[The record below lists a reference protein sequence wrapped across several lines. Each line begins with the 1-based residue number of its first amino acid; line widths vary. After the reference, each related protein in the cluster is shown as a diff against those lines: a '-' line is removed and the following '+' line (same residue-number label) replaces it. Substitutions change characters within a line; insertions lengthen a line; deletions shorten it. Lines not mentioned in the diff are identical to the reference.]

1 MVIKVGLPTTRVKK
15 ITVGT
20 PVFRTA
26 SSGATTLFN
35 IAGAETSSRDRGHI
49 LVFDS
54 AAAIGGAY
62 TTTSVKGVNG
72 ITTAFAPDSDTY
84 TFTLNALT
92 TNIPEGTN
100 LYYTRARMDS
110 DHLNVRTDLV
120 PLRDSEFSLGTPTK
134 KWKALHISG
143 STINLGTLSLH
154 DSGGGLRVLDSDG
167 LPTQLDV
174 EGSRNQIRG
183 FFSAQGDLSYD
194 SASGVFSFDVEQV
207 YTKANFDSDFNA
219 ALDEAILGGSGIKYD
234 AATNTLA
241 IDSAEIKDEYLKHGF
256 FVNDNSKITFGN
268 DSDLKIFHDTN
279 NSIIQD
285 AGTGS
290 LVLATNNLNVK
301 NVTQTETAASFLSGG
316 AVTLRFNDQTKFTTT
331 DSGVTI
337 TGSLLTD
344 SATATNITRTGTTV
358 TAGTYGSTTRIPKF
372 TVDSS
377 GFIDSAGTV
386 SVASVSSVAFDSAS
400 YNYTI
405 NTTDGGVFTKM
416 IHTRKPGLA
425 AGSHG
430 TATLI
435 PTITINQFGLVDSV
449 GTVAVA
455 GVSSTSFDSASG
467 VFTINT
473 ADGGVFNTTILDSS
487 LTVSRVRSSISA
499 AGDLSYDSASG
510 VFSFDVE
517 QVYTKVNFDSDLGDA
532 NTGQLPEGSNLYY
545 TRARSDSDHL
555 NVRTNLVP
563 LRDSAFDLGDSSRKW
578 RDLYLSGQTINLGNL
593 VIKDA
598 SGQLDIA
605 DSTGAISSVNLSGSV
620 SQVRAMLT
628 GDKGLV
634 YNSTTG
640 NFDVDS
646 SNIKAMFT
654 GDKGLVYNASTG
666 TFDVDSA
673 NLVTLARNALQATN
687 GISYTPGTGVI
698 RAPQPLDSSA
708 NPTFNQLRGPATFII
723 DPAAVGNNTG
733 TVRILGDLTV
743 DGVTTTINSTTLS
756 VNDKN
761 IQIADSAADS
771 SALDGGGITW
781 GGTAVTNSPTFNYSH
796 SNARFE
802 ANRDIA
808 TNIVGNITGNTTGN
822 LLGAAYIQR
831 PHSTS
836 TVNFDVVVA
845 SKDATHRYNGL
856 GSSQGYKVDGVF
868 SPFLELTPGRTYRFT
883 MSSSDMSN
891 HPLRI
896 YLNADKSGGQYTDN
910 VTSTSTYTEITVTD
924 ETPPVLHYMC
934 SQHGYMGNAFS
945 TNGRTDLEDP
955 WLGYHTDD
963 VKSYSVTYASKDDT
977 HVYNGQGS
985 SLGYKVDGL
994 FSPVLRFKLGR
1005 TYRFTMSASDMS
1017 AHPLRLYL
1025 DAAKS
1030 TQYTT
1035 GVTST
1040 STYTEITVTEAT
1052 PSILHYQCSLHGYM
1066 GHVIEIGTRNFTG
1079 FNTDDLSEGSNQYH
1093 TTSRA
1098 RGSISGGTGISYNSG
1113 TGVITTNNGQIVHD
1127 NLSGFVANEHID
1139 HTGVSIIA
1147 GKGLTGGGTIAS
1159 NRTINIDSANVRGM
1173 ISGNKGLIY
1182 NSSTGVIDVD
1192 SANIKGMISGNKGL
1206 TYNSSTGEM
1215 NVDSA
1220 NLVAL
1225 TRGAISGGSGISISS
1240 GVIKLDSAEL
1250 AASYST
1256 SNLPEGTN
1264 LYYTQARADSDAGT
1278 RIANTSTDSISEGS
1292 TNLYLTNER
1301 IDDRIAAL
1309 LIGGTNITVTYID
1322 DSDKLRIDGISGASG
1337 FDLAANDTDDLSEGT
1352 SNLYFANSR
1361 ARAAISGNKGLTYNS
1376 STGVMDVDSAN
1387 LVTMSRAA
1395 LSVTGEGSYN
1405 STTGVIT
1412 LPTLGTHYIDSATV
1426 LPLIDANA
1434 LDSGRALSLID
1445 ANALDSGRGLALIDA
1460 NALDS
1465 GRAIGLIDSAY
1476 VQLRQSTVAGDGGI
1490 AMAIALG

>member
-72 ITTAFAPDSDTY
+72 ITTAFDRDSDTY

-487 LTVSRVRSSISA
+487 LTASRVRNSISA
-499 AGDLSYDSASG
+499 AGDLSYNAATG

-517 QVYTKVNFDSDLGDA
+517 QVYTKANFDSDLGDA

-563 LRDSAFDLGDSSRKW
+563 LHDSAFDLGDSSRKW
-578 RDLYLSGQTINLGNL
+578 RDLYLSGQTIHLGNL

-598 SGQLDIA
+598 SGQLDVT
-605 DSTGAISSVNLSGSV
+605 DSTGAISSINLSGSV

-628 GDKGLV
+628 GEKGLV

-646 SNIKAMFT
+646 ANIKAMFT
-654 GDKGLVYNASTG
+654 GDKGLVYNASTGNFDVDSANIKAMLAGNKGLVYNSSTG

-673 NLVTLARNALQATN
+673 NLVTLARNALSGSN
-687 GISYTPGTGVI
+687 GILYTPGTGVI

-808 TNIVGNITGNTTGN
+808 TNIVGNITGNITGN
-822 LLGAAYIQR
+822 LLGAEYIRYKNLYASYVQFE
-831 PHSTS
+831 T
-836 TVNFDVVVA
+836 TVITKTLN
-845 SKDATHRYNGL
+845 HRYAGQ
-856 GSSQGYKVDGVF
+856 GSGNAYAIDGVE
-868 SPFLELTPGRTYRFT
+868 SPFLELIPGYTYRFT
-883 MSSSDMSN
+883 LSSSDMSN
-891 HPLRI
+891 HPFRF
-896 YLNADKSGGQYTDN
+896 YYDAARNTQYTTN
-910 VTSTSTYTEITVTD
+910 VPTTSTYTQIVVTD
-924 ETPPVLHYMC
+924 ATPPVLHYQC
-934 SQHGYMGNAFS
+934 SAHGYMGNAVFV
-945 TNGRTDLEDP
+945 N
-955 WLGYHTDD
+955 
-963 VKSYSVTYASKDDT
+963 
-977 HVYNGQGS
+977 
-985 SLGYKVDGL
+985 
-994 FSPVLRFKLGR
+994 
-1005 TYRFTMSASDMS
+1005 
-1017 AHPLRLYL
+1017 
-1025 DAAKS
+1025 
-1030 TQYTT
+1030 
-1035 GVTST
+1035 
-1040 STYTEITVTEAT
+1040 
-1052 PSILHYQCSLHGYM
+1052 
-1066 GHVIEIGTRNFTG
+1066 TRNLTG
-1079 FNTDDLSEGSNQYH
+1079 FTTNDLTENTNLYH

-1098 RGSISGGTGISYNSG
+1098 RGAISGGTGISYNSG
-1113 TGVITTNNGQIVHD
+1113 TGAITTNDGQIVHD

-1139 HTGVSIIA
+1139 HTAVSIIA

-1159 NRTINIDSANVRGM
+1159 NRTIDIDS
-1173 ISGNKGLIY
+1173 
-1182 NSSTGVIDVD
+1182 D
-1192 SANIKGMISGNKGL
+1192 NIKSFSIEAISGNKGL
-1206 TYNSSTGEM
+1206 TYNSSTGVM
-1215 NVDSA
+1215 DVDSA

-1225 TRGAISGGSGISISS
+1225 ARGAISGGSGISISS

-1264 LYYTQARADSDAGT
+1264 LYYTDARGAAAVQT
-1278 RIANTSTDSISEGS
+1278 RLANTTTDSISEGS

-1301 IDDRIAAL
+1301 IDDRVNAL
-1309 LIGGTNITVTYID
+1309 LIGGTNITVTYND
-1322 DSDKLRIDGISGASG
+1322 AANTLRIDGVTGASG
-1337 FDLAANDTDDLSEGT
+1337 YDLAANDTDDLTEGGA
-1352 SNLYFANSR
+1352 NLYFTNTR

-1412 LPTLGTHYIDSATV
+1412 LPTLGTHYIDSAEG
-1426 LPLIDANA
+1426 LA
-1434 LDSGRALSLID
+1434 LID

-1476 VQLRQSTVAGDGGI
+1476 VQLRQSTVTGDGGI

>member
-26 SSGATTLFN
+26 SSGSSTLFT
-35 IAGAETSSRDRGHI
+35 IAGAKTDSRQRGHL

-54 AAAIGGAY
+54 AAAVGGAY
-62 TTTSVKGVNG
+62 TTSSVKGVNG

-84 TFTLNALT
+84 TFTLSASTDNV
-92 TNIPEGTN
+92 PEGSN

-143 STINLGTLSLH
+143 NTINLGTLSLH
-154 DSGGGLRVLDSDG
+154 DSDGGLRILDSNG
-167 LPTQLDV
+167 ASSPIDV
-174 EGSRNQIRG
+174 EGSKDQIRG

-194 SASGVFSFDVEQV
+194 SSTGVFQFDVEQV

-234 AATNTLA
+234 ATTNTLA

-256 FVNDNSKITFGN
+256 FVNDNNKITFGN

-301 NVTQTETAASFLSGG
+301 NATQTETAASFLSGG
-316 AVTLRFNDQTKFTTT
+316 AVTLRFNNQTKFTTT

-337 TGSLLTD
+337 TGSLLSD
-344 SATATNITRTGTTV
+344 SATITNINRTGTTV
-358 TAGTYGSTTRIPKF
+358 TAGTYGSSTTIPKI
-372 TVDSS
+372 TIDSS

-386 SVASVSSVAFDSAS
+386 NVASVSSVAFDSAS

-487 LTVSRVRSSISA
+487 LTASRVRNSISA
-499 AGDLSYDSASG
+499 AGDLSYNAATG

-517 QVYTKVNFDSDLGDA
+517 QVYTKANFDSDLGDA

-578 RDLYLSGQTINLGNL
+578 RDLYLSGQTIHLGNL
-593 VIKDA
+593 VIQDQ
-598 SGQLDIA
+598 SGQLNVA
-605 DSTGAISSVNLSGSV
+605 DSTGAISSINLSGST
-620 SQVRAMLT
+620 SQIRAMLT

-634 YNSTTG
+634 YNSSTG

-646 SNIKAMFT
+646 ANIKAMLA
-654 GDKGLVYNASTG
+654 GNKGLVYNSSTG

-673 NLVTLARNALQATN
+673 NLVTLARNALSGTN
-687 GISYTPGTGVI
+687 GISYTAGTGVI

-723 DPAAVGNNTG
+723 DPAAVGDNTG

-743 DGVTTTINSTTLS
+743 EGVTTTINSTTLS

-771 SALDGGGITW
+771 AALDGGGITW

-808 TNIVGNITGNTTGN
+808 TNLVGNVTGNITGN

-836 TVNFDVVVA
+836 TVNFSVTVDT
-845 SKDATHRYNGL
+845 KDATHRYNGT
-856 GSSQGYKVDGVF
+856 GSGQGYKVDGVF

-883 MSSSDMSN
+883 LSSSDMSS
-891 HPLRI
+891 HPFRF
-896 YLNADKSGGQYTDN
+896 YHQADKGGGQYTTN

-924 ETPPVLHYMC
+924 
-934 SQHGYMGNAFS
+934 
-945 TNGRTDLEDP
+945 
-955 WLGYHTDD
+955 
-963 VKSYSVTYASKDDT
+963 
-977 HVYNGQGS
+977 
-985 SLGYKVDGL
+985 
-994 FSPVLRFKLGR
+994 
-1005 TYRFTMSASDMS
+1005 
-1017 AHPLRLYL
+1017 
-1025 DAAKS
+1025 
-1030 TQYTT
+1030 
-1035 GVTST
+1035 
-1040 STYTEITVTEAT
+1040 AT
-1052 PSILHYQCSLHGYM
+1052 PAVLHYQCSLHGYM
-1066 GHVIEIGTRNFTG
+1066 GNAVFTNAKNFTG
-1079 FNTDDLSEGSNQYH
+1079 FDTDDLSEGSSNQYH
-1093 TTSRA
+1093 TTARA
-1098 RGSISGGTGISYNSG
+1098 RSAISGGTGISYNSG
-1113 TGVITTNNGQIVHD
+1113 TGAITTNDGQIVHD
-1127 NLSGFVANEHID
+1127 NLSGFVGNEHVD
-1139 HTGVSIIA
+1139 HSGVTITA
-1147 GKGLTGGGTIAS
+1147 GAGLTGGGTIAS
-1159 NRTINIDSANVRGM
+1159 TRTLDVVGGKGIIVNANDIQIDS
-1173 ISGNKGLIY
+1173 
-1182 NSSTGVIDVD
+1182 D
-1192 SANIKGMISGNKGL
+1192 NIKSFSVEAISGNKGL
-1206 TYNSSTGEM
+1206 TYNSSTGVM
-1215 NVDSA
+1215 DVDSA
-1220 NLVAL
+1220 NLVTLA
-1225 TRGAISGGSGISISS
+1225 RGAISGGNGISISS

-1250 AASYST
+1250 ASMYST

-1264 LYYTQARADSDAGT
+1264 KYYTDARADSAAGT

-1309 LIGGTNITVTYID
+1309 LIGGTNITVTYSD
-1322 DSDKLRIDGISGASG
+1322 DSDKLRIDGVAGGGG
-1337 FDLAANDTDDLSEGT
+1337 FDLAGNDTDDLSEGT

-1387 LVTMSRAA
+1387 LVTMSRAGI
-1395 LSVTGEGSYN
+1395 SVTGEGSYN

-1412 LPTLGTHYIDSATV
+1412 LPTLGTHYIDSAIG
-1426 LPLIDANA
+1426 LALIDANA
-1434 LDSGRALSLID
+1434 LDSGRGLALID

-1465 GRAIGLIDSAY
+1465 GRAIGLIDSDY
-1476 VQLRQSTVAGDGGI
+1476 VQLRQTSVAGDGGI

>member
-26 SSGATTLFN
+26 SSGSSTLFT
-35 IAGAETSSRDRGHI
+35 ITGAKTDGRQRGHL

-54 AAAIGGAY
+54 AAAVGGAY
-62 TTTSVKGVNG
+62 TTSSVKGVNG

-84 TFTLNALT
+84 TFTLSASTSNV
-92 TNIPEGTN
+92 PEGSN
-100 LYYTRARMDS
+100 LYYTRARADS

-143 STINLGTLSLH
+143 NTINLGTLSLH
-154 DSGGGLRVLDSDG
+154 DSDGGLRILDSTG
-167 LPTQLDV
+167 ASSPIDV
-174 EGSRNQIRG
+174 EGSRDQIRG
-183 FFSAQGDLSYD
+183 FFSAGGDLSYD
-194 SASGVFSFDVEQV
+194 SASGRFSFDVEQV

-301 NVTQTETAASFLSGG
+301 NSTQTETAASFLSGG
-316 AVTLRFNDQTKFTTT
+316 AVTLRFNNQTKFTTT

-337 TGSLLTD
+337 TGSLLSD
-344 SATATNITRTGTTV
+344 SATITNINRTGTTV
-358 TAGTYGSTTRIPKF
+358 TAGTYGSSTTIPKI
-372 TVDSS
+372 TIDSS

-386 SVASVSSVAFDSAS
+386 NVASVSSVVFDSAS

-487 LTVSRVRSSISA
+487 LTASRVRNSISA
-499 AGDLSYDSASG
+499 SGDLSYNAATG

-517 QVYTKVNFDSDLGDA
+517 QVYTKANFDSDLGDA

-578 RDLYLSGQTINLGNL
+578 RDLYLSGQTIHLGNL
-593 VIKDA
+593 VIQDQA
-598 SGQLDIA
+598 GQLNVA
-605 DSTGAISSVNLSGSV
+605 DSTGSISSINLSGST

-628 GDKGLV
+628 GNKGLV

-646 SNIKAMFT
+646 ANIKAMLA
-654 GDKGLVYNASTG
+654 GNKGLVYNSSTG

-673 NLVTLARNALQATN
+673 NLVTLARNALSGTN
-687 GISYTPGTGVI
+687 GISYTSGTGVI

-723 DPAAVGNNTG
+723 DPAAVGDNTG

-743 DGVTTTINSTTLS
+743 EGTTTTINSTTLS

-808 TNIVGNITGNTTGN
+808 TNIIGNVTGNITGN

-836 TVNFDVVVA
+836 TVNFSVVVA
-845 SKDATHRYNGL
+845 SKDATHRYNGT
-856 GSSQGYKVDGVF
+856 GSGLGYKVDGVF

-883 MSSSDMSN
+883 LSASDMSS
-891 HPLRI
+891 HPFRF
-896 YLNADKSGGQYTDN
+896 YHQADKGGSGQYTTN

-924 ETPPVLHYMC
+924 
-934 SQHGYMGNAFS
+934 
-945 TNGRTDLEDP
+945 
-955 WLGYHTDD
+955 
-963 VKSYSVTYASKDDT
+963 
-977 HVYNGQGS
+977 
-985 SLGYKVDGL
+985 
-994 FSPVLRFKLGR
+994 
-1005 TYRFTMSASDMS
+1005 
-1017 AHPLRLYL
+1017 
-1025 DAAKS
+1025 
-1030 TQYTT
+1030 
-1035 GVTST
+1035 
-1040 STYTEITVTEAT
+1040 AT
-1052 PSILHYQCSLHGYM
+1052 PAVLHYQCSLHGYM
-1066 GHVIEIGTRNFTG
+1066 GNAVFTNAKNFTG
-1079 FNTDDLSEGSNQYH
+1079 FDTDDLPEGSNQYH
-1093 TTSRA
+1093 TTARA
-1098 RGSISGGTGISYNSG
+1098 RSAVSGGTGLSYNSG
-1113 TGVITTNNGQIVHD
+1113 TGAFTTNDGQIVHD

-1139 HTGVSIIA
+1139 HSAVSIIA
-1147 GKGLTGGGTIAS
+1147 GKGLVGGGTIAS
-1159 NRTINIDSANVRGM
+1159 NRTIDIDS
-1173 ISGNKGLIY
+1173 
-1182 NSSTGVIDVD
+1182 D
-1192 SANIKGMISGNKGL
+1192 NIKSFSVEAISGNKGL
-1206 TYNSSTGEM
+1206 TYNTSTGEM

-1225 TRGAISGGSGISISS
+1225 ARGAISGGSGISISS
-1240 GVIKLDSAEL
+1240 GVIKLDSSEF

-1264 LYYTQARADSDAGT
+1264 LYYTQARSDSDAGA

-1309 LIGGTNITVTYID
+1309 LIGGTNITVTYSD
-1322 DSDKLRIDGISGASG
+1322 DSDKLRIDGVAGGGG
-1337 FDLAANDTDDLSEGT
+1337 FDLAGNDTDDLSEGT

-1387 LVTMSRAA
+1387 LVTLSRAGI
-1395 LSVTGEGSYN
+1395 SVTGEGSYN
-1405 STTGVIT
+1405 SSTGVIT
-1412 LPTLGTHYIDSATV
+1412 LPTLGTHYIDSAIG
-1426 LPLIDANA
+1426 LA
-1434 LDSGRALSLID
+1434 LID

-1465 GRAIGLIDSAY
+1465 GRATGLIDSAY
-1476 VQLRQSTVAGDGGI
+1476 VQIRQSQVAGDGGI

>member
-35 IAGAETSSRDRGHI
+35 IAGAETDSRRRGHL

-84 TFTLNALT
+84 TFTLSASTDNV
-92 TNIPEGTN
+92 PEGGN

-143 STINLGTLSLH
+143 NTINLGTLSLH
-154 DSGGGLRVLDSDG
+154 DSDGGLKVLDSDG

-174 EGSRNQIRG
+174 EGSRDQIRG

-194 SASGVFSFDVEQV
+194 SSTGVFQFDVEQV

-256 FVNDNSKITFGN
+256 FVNDNNKITFGN

-301 NVTQTETAASFLSGG
+301 NATQTETAASFLSGG

-337 TGSLLTD
+337 TGSLIAD

-435 PTITINQFGLVDSV
+435 PTITINEFGLVDSV

-473 ADGGVFNTTILDSS
+473 TDGGVFNTTILDSS
-487 LTVSRVRSSISA
+487 LTASRVRNSISA
-499 AGDLSYDSASG
+499 SGDLSYNAATG

-517 QVYTKVNFDSDLGDA
+517 QVYTKANFDSDLGDA

-578 RDLYLSGQTINLGNL
+578 RDLYLSGQSIHLGNL

-598 SGQLDIA
+598 SGQLDVT
-605 DSTGAISSVNLSGSV
+605 DSTGAISSINLSGSV

-646 SNIKAMFT
+646 ANIKAMLA
-654 GDKGLVYNASTG
+654 GNKGLVYNASTG

-673 NLVTLARNALQATN
+673 NLVTLARNALSGTN

-723 DPAAVGNNTG
+723 DPAAVGDNTG

-808 TNIVGNITGNTTGN
+808 TNIVGNITGNITGN
-822 LLGAAYIQR
+822 LLGAQYIR
-831 PHSTS
+831 YENIYTS
-836 TVNFDVVVA
+836 YVNFTTTVIT
-845 SKDATHRYNGL
+845 KTLYHRYAGQ
-856 GSSQGYKVDGVF
+856 GSGNAYALDGVE
-868 SPFLELTPGRTYRFT
+868 SPFLELIPGYTYRFT
-883 MSSSDMSN
+883 LSSSAMSA
-891 HPLRI
+891 HPFRF
-896 YLNADKSGGQYTDN
+896 YYDAARTTQYTTN
-910 VTSTSTYTEITVTD
+910 VTTTSTYTQIVVTD
-924 ETPPVLHYMC
+924 ATPPVLHYQC
-934 SQHGYMGNAFS
+934 SSHGYMGNAVFV
-945 TNGRTDLEDP
+945 N
-955 WLGYHTDD
+955 
-963 VKSYSVTYASKDDT
+963 
-977 HVYNGQGS
+977 
-985 SLGYKVDGL
+985 
-994 FSPVLRFKLGR
+994 
-1005 TYRFTMSASDMS
+1005 
-1017 AHPLRLYL
+1017 
-1025 DAAKS
+1025 
-1030 TQYTT
+1030 
-1035 GVTST
+1035 
-1040 STYTEITVTEAT
+1040 
-1052 PSILHYQCSLHGYM
+1052 
-1066 GHVIEIGTRNFTG
+1066 TRNLTG
-1079 FNTDDLSEGSNQYH
+1079 FTTNDLTENTNLYH

-1113 TGVITTNNGQIVHD
+1113 SGVITTNDGQIVHD

-1139 HTGVSIIA
+1139 HTAVSIIA
-1147 GKGLTGGGTIAS
+1147 GKGLVGGGTIAS
-1159 NRTINIDSANVRGM
+1159 NRTIDIDSANVRGM
-1173 ISGNKGLIY
+1173 ISGNKGLTY
-1182 NSSTGVIDVD
+1182 NSSTGVMDVD

-1225 TRGAISGGSGISISS
+1225 ARGAISGGSGISISS

-1264 LYYTQARADSDAGT
+1264 LYYTDARGAAAVQT
-1278 RIANTSTDSISEGS
+1278 RLANTTTDSISEGS

-1301 IDDRIAAL
+1301 IDDRINAL
-1309 LIGGTNITVTYID
+1309 LIGGTNITVTYND
-1322 DSDKLRIDGISGASG
+1322 AANTLRIDGISGVSG
-1337 FDLAANDTDDLSEGT
+1337 YDLAANDTDDLTEGGA
-1352 SNLYFANSR
+1352 NLYFTNTR

-1476 VQLRQSTVAGDGGI
+1476 VQLRQTSAVGDGGI

>member
-26 SSGATTLFN
+26 SSGSSTLFT
-35 IAGAETSSRDRGHI
+35 ITGAKTDGRQRGHL

-54 AAAIGGAY
+54 AAAVGGAY
-62 TTTSVKGVNG
+62 TTSSVKGVNG

-84 TFTLNALT
+84 TFTLSASTSNV
-92 TNIPEGTN
+92 PEGSN
-100 LYYTRARMDS
+100 LYYTRARADS

-143 STINLGTLSLH
+143 NTINLGTLSLH
-154 DSGGGLRVLDSDG
+154 DSDGGLRILDSTG
-167 LPTQLDV
+167 ASSPIDV
-174 EGSRNQIRG
+174 EGSRDQIRG
-183 FFSAQGDLSYD
+183 FFSAGGDLSYD
-194 SASGVFSFDVEQV
+194 SASGRFSFDVEQV

-301 NVTQTETAASFLSGG
+301 NSTQTETAASFLSGG
-316 AVTLRFNDQTKFTTT
+316 AVTLRFNNQTKFTTT

-337 TGSLLTD
+337 TGSLLSD
-344 SATATNITRTGTTV
+344 SATITNINRTGTTV
-358 TAGTYGSTTRIPKF
+358 TAGTYGSSTTIPKI
-372 TVDSS
+372 TIDSS

-386 SVASVSSVAFDSAS
+386 NVASVSSVVFDSAS

-487 LTVSRVRSSISA
+487 LTASRVRNSISA
-499 AGDLSYDSASG
+499 SGDLSYNAATG

-517 QVYTKVNFDSDLGDA
+517 QVYTKANFDSDLGDA

-578 RDLYLSGQTINLGNL
+578 RDLYLSGQTIHLGNL

-598 SGQLDIA
+598 SGQLNVS
-605 DSTGAISSVNLSGSV
+605 DSVGAISSINLSGST
-620 SQVRAMLT
+620 SQIRAMLT
-628 GDKGLV
+628 GNKGLV

-646 SNIKAMFT
+646 ANIKAMLA
-654 GDKGLVYNASTG
+654 GNKGLVYNSSTG

-673 NLVTLARNALQATN
+673 NLVTLARNALSGTN
-687 GISYTPGTGVI
+687 GISYTSGTGVI

-723 DPAAVGNNTG
+723 DPAAVGDNTG

-743 DGVTTTINSTTLS
+743 EGTTTTINSTTLS

-808 TNIVGNITGNTTGN
+808 TNIIGNVTGNITGN

-836 TVNFDVVVA
+836 TVNFSVVVA
-845 SKDATHRYNGL
+845 SKDATHRYNGT
-856 GSSQGYKVDGVF
+856 GSGLGYKVDGVF

-883 MSSSDMSN
+883 LSASDMTS
-891 HPLRI
+891 HPFRF
-896 YLNADKSGGQYTDN
+896 YHQADKGGSGQYTTN

-924 ETPPVLHYMC
+924 
-934 SQHGYMGNAFS
+934 
-945 TNGRTDLEDP
+945 
-955 WLGYHTDD
+955 
-963 VKSYSVTYASKDDT
+963 
-977 HVYNGQGS
+977 
-985 SLGYKVDGL
+985 
-994 FSPVLRFKLGR
+994 
-1005 TYRFTMSASDMS
+1005 
-1017 AHPLRLYL
+1017 
-1025 DAAKS
+1025 
-1030 TQYTT
+1030 
-1035 GVTST
+1035 
-1040 STYTEITVTEAT
+1040 AT
-1052 PSILHYQCSLHGYM
+1052 PAVLHYQCSLHGYM
-1066 GHVIEIGTRNFTG
+1066 GNAVFTNAKNFTG
-1079 FNTDDLSEGSNQYH
+1079 FDTDDLPEGSNQYH
-1093 TTSRA
+1093 TTARA
-1098 RGSISGGTGISYNSG
+1098 RSAVSGGTGLSYNSG
-1113 TGVITTNNGQIVHD
+1113 SGAFTTNDGQIVHD

-1139 HTGVSIIA
+1139 HSAVSIIA
-1147 GKGLTGGGTIAS
+1147 GKGLVGGGTIAS
-1159 NRTINIDSANVRGM
+1159 NRTIDIDS
-1173 ISGNKGLIY
+1173 
-1182 NSSTGVIDVD
+1182 D
-1192 SANIKGMISGNKGL
+1192 NIKSFSVEAISGNKGL
-1206 TYNSSTGEM
+1206 TYNTSTGEM

-1225 TRGAISGGSGISISS
+1225 ARGAISGGSGISISS

-1264 LYYTQARADSDAGT
+1264 LYYTQARSDSDAGA

-1309 LIGGTNITVTYID
+1309 LIGGTNITVTYSD
-1322 DSDKLRIDGISGASG
+1322 DSDKLRIDGVAGGGG
-1337 FDLAANDTDDLSEGT
+1337 FDLAGNDTDDLSEGT

-1387 LVTMSRAA
+1387 LVTLSRAGI
-1395 LSVTGEGSYN
+1395 SVTGEGSYN
-1405 STTGVIT
+1405 SSTGVIT
-1412 LPTLGTHYIDSATV
+1412 LPTLGTHYIDSAIG
-1426 LPLIDANA
+1426 LA
-1434 LDSGRALSLID
+1434 LID

-1465 GRAIGLIDSAY
+1465 GRATGLIDSAY
-1476 VQLRQSTVAGDGGI
+1476 VQLRQTTAAGDGGI